1 MKKLIIAAF
10 ALVLGAVAA
19 QAENLASLG
28 IYCKGDG
35 SVEIVKPLPKY
46 VYVSKSIRN
55 KDGSTSFPCFINIDR
70 IQSVELKFKVTGD
83 ITVYASLYAFRR
95 PGHNVIP
102 LLCNKFEY
110 NGESIPGIPGVIDKW
125 KRMLTRNLK
134 DGDTFTL
141 ALSLEKQ
148 EE

>member
-1 MKKLIIAAF
+1 MKKFVIAAF

-28 IYCKGDG
+28 IYCSGEG

-46 VYVSKSIRN
+46 VYVGKSIKN
-55 KDGSTSFPCFINIDR
+55 KDGSTSFPCFINIDQ

-83 ITVYASLYAFRR
+83 VTFYASLYAFSR

-102 LLCNKFEY
+102 LMCSKFDF
-110 NGESIPGIPGVIDKW
+110 NDKPIPGVPGSIAKW
-125 KRMLTRNLK
+125 KRMLTRKLK
-134 DGDTFTL
+134 DGDTFTITL
-141 ALSLEKQ
+141 GLEKQ
-148 EE
+148 ED